1 MELKNEISLNR
12 PDFVQ
17 SKNMKTIVNHLNFKI
32 MKTKKLV
39 ILLIAIFF
47 ISSASWAQRPMRNDD
62 RPMKKPM
69 IMKRNMQR
77 NTQKENFLSDEQKEA
92 VKKIRLET
100 AKEIKP
106 LKNELNELQA
116 RQNTLT
122 TADNTDLKAINKNI
136 DKMSEVKAEMAKILA
151 KQHQE
156 VRSLLTEEQRLK
168 MDNRKNRLDRKQ
180 KPFIRNRPENRETPR
195 FGRGA

>member
-1 MELKNEISLNR
+1 MELKNESILNR

-17 SKNMKTIVNHLNFKI
+17 SKNTKTIVNHLNFKI

-39 ILLIAIFF
+39 VLLVAVFF
-47 ISSASWAQRPMRNDD
+47 ISSASWAQRPMKNDD
-62 RPMKKPM
+62 RPNKKEMMMK
-69 IMKRNMQR
+69 R
-77 NTQKENFLSDEQKEA
+77 NTQKENFLTDEQKEA

-106 LKNELNELQA
+106 LKNELHELQA

-122 TADNTDLKAINKNI
+122 TTDNADLKVINDNI
-136 DKMSEVKAEMAKILA
+136 DKMSEVKAEMAKIFA
-151 KQHQE
+151 RQHQE

-168 MDNRKNRLDRKQ
+168 MDNRKNRLDRKP
-180 KPFIRNRPENRETPR
+180 KPFIRNRPENRDTPR